1 MTTDINKILDNI
13 EADLN
18 LQFNKLQLLRKNT
31 SRIEYWEDHGDGGY
45 WRPFTEDVAAVSTLN
60 NYRWRINELRVN
72 MWKVDDEWYL
82 VKTDNGIQLLNK
94 EEYGTF
100 MGDTV
105 VLYKGS
111 YEDCKNFI
119 KVF

>member
-1 MTTDINKILDNI
+1 MVQSNVEKILDRI

-45 WRPFTEDVAAVSTLN
+45 WKPFTEDVAAIDD
-60 NYRWRINELRVN
+60 YPWRLDNLHVN
-72 MWKVDDEWYL
+72 MWKVDDTWYL
-82 VKTDNGIQLLNK
+82 VKTDTGIQLLNK
-94 EEYGTF
+94 EEYKTTLIS
-100 MGDTV
+100 DTI

-119 KVF
+119 KV